1 MILYQQ
7 FKQVVVLYG
16 EDAEKTTVLDFFT
29 IFSNFLTSF
38 NVSHWCSEIVNWNL
52 KFKTAYMAYS
62 MVAKLIPLVT
72 KYGVILFQTH
82 MGSPVVFCMV
92 KCPFEE
98 SYCLNIVGSQR

>member
-1 MILYQQ
+1 MILHQQ

-16 EDAEKTTVLDFFT
+16 EDAEKTTILDFFT

-52 KFKTAYMAYS
+52 KFNTAYMAYS

-72 KYGVILFQTH
+72 KYGSFRHTWVALWCFVWLSVLLRRVIALI
-82 MGSPVVFCMV
+82 
-92 KCPFEE
+92 
-98 SYCLNIVGSQR
+98 L